1 MYFQPFFSKI
11 PAIVSLDSRWHF
23 MKKLQLT
30 LVILSCVRCMIMH
43 YKYKGVIKSR
53 LITLHSILRKNLTYL
68 LSWKLE
74 FHSKLFLLNYS
85 DLLNN
90 HAANFIPIIGIKFAA
105 WLFGRSEYISGIS
118 SLFINKFVQ
127 KCQFHYTLSDERVPL
142 VTVKLFVFLLK
153 KQLWISP
160 FFSASK
166 ECKGMLMK
174 NVSFQLQ

>member
-1 MYFQPFFSKI
+1 MTLSLSIATMAYFLKKFTLWSYDYDTFQPKIGQCGSVLTSNVLIFVFSMYFQPFFSKI

-74 FHSKLFLLNYS
+74 FHSKLFLLN
-85 DLLNN
+85 
-90 HAANFIPIIGIKFAA
+90 
-105 WLFGRSEYISGIS
+105 
-118 SLFINKFVQ
+118 
-127 KCQFHYTLSDERVPL
+127 
-142 VTVKLFVFLLK
+142 
-153 KQLWISP
+153 
-160 FFSASK
+160 
-166 ECKGMLMK
+166 
-174 NVSFQLQ
+174 